1 MPRSIYELVPNKHA
15 DFSTGSLIEQSIRV
29 KGIQLDLYFS
39 IKHLRYCSLN
49 LENTQGGAKI
59 ISRTIDTATI
69 GNAVLFF
76 SNYGDMMTPK

>member
-59 ISRTIDTATI
+59 ISRTVEATI
-69 GNAVLFF
+69 GKAEFLYPNLRHDD
-76 SNYGDMMTPK
+76 SE